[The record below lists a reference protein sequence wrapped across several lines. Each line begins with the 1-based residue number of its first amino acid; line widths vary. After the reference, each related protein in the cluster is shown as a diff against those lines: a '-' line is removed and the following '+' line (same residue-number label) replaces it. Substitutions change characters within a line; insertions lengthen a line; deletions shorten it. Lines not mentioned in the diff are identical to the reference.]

1 MRRTEIPRDIFFAD
15 DDNDEDQQPERVS
28 DAELESADT
37 DSDGEEGI
45 VAEDET
51 NDSPKTEKLQISVYL
66 TKPTARKLDAVR
78 FQLQY
83 DHDVKLSKSDL
94 AEFAIGRLD
103 RNLDEIIEAARN
115 GAFDW

>member
-1 MRRTEIPRDIFFAD
+1 MRRTEIPRDIFFSD
-15 DDNDEDQQPERVS
+15 DDDDQEPEQVS
-28 DAELESADT
+28 DSDSTAAGADT
-37 DSDGEEGI
+37 GGEEGGTPDDG
-45 VAEDET
+45 DEG
-51 NDSPKTEKLQISVYL
+51 PQKTEKLQVSVYL

-103 RNLDEIIEAARN
+103 RNIDEIIEAAEE